1 MLTLLVREF
10 LLGLS
15 LSHSINDLQ
24 VSNQHARPNV
34 GKMSEVLKEIRHRAG
49 VGRFVVKPC
58 M

>member
-1 MLTLLVREF
+1 MCTATS

-34 GKMSEVLKEIRHRAG
+34 GKMSEVLEEIRHRAG